1 MSMSKID
8 STSATLVVQWYEAA
22 VIVGPEGKNVK
33 ELKQSTGARIMVE
46 DGKAKHKG
54 TRTITLRGDSSTVT
68 RAMNEIEKYRFSNCT
83 AKVAISGLMA
93 RAIFSEAKTKFLN
106 EVMMEC
112 KVLIGRDH
120 FQYPK
125 TSSPQIAKKSARGRD
140 GLGLKP
146 CTDHFWFQESKR
158 ICLLGS

>member
-1 MSMSKID
+1 MG
-8 STSATLVVQWYEAA
+8 AA

-46 DGKAKHKG
+46 NGKAKHEG
-54 TRTITLRGDSSTVT
+54 TRTITIRGDSPAVT
-68 RAMNEIEKYRFSNCT
+68 KAKNEIEKYRFSNCT
-83 AKVAISGLMA
+83 AKVAIGGLMA

-120 FQYPK
+120 HQYPK
-125 TSSPQIAKKSARGRD
+125 DGESIFLYLFGSEEAKREAKARLEDFASSAMKVQFTRQIRH
-140 GLGLKP
+140 P
-146 CTDHFWFQESKR
+146 
-158 ICLLGS
+158 